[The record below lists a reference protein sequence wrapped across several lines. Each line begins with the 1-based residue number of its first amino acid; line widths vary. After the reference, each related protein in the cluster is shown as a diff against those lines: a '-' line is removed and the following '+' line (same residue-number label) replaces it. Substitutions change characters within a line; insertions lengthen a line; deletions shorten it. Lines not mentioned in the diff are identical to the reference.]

1 MQDSYDKWN
10 NIKKEINKETK
21 YRNFKEREI
30 FYIKMGENIGFEQ
43 NGKGEEFVRPVIV
56 LKKFNKDIFFGIPLS
71 SKIKDGVFYHKFEFV
86 KYNNISVNIALL
98 SQLKLYSSKRLLN
111 KIGMINKD
119 DFLSIKSKLK
129 RLIE

>member
-1 MQDSYDKWN
+1 MQDSYDKW
-10 NIKKEINKETK
+10 
-21 YRNFKEREI
+21 
-30 FYIKMGENIGFEQ
+30 
-43 NGKGEEFVRPVIV
+43 
-56 LKKFNKDIFFGIPLS
+56 
-71 SKIKDGVFYHKFEFV
+71 
-86 KYNNISVNIALL
+86 NNISVNIALL